1 MPPLKFVA
9 TITLMRYFL
18 CAKKMRIIHLFTY
31 NNMKTSFEKFEKSAM
46 QNLFSVKGGA
56 LIGGKTSTTT
66 NRTVET
72 TNDTDS
78 NSGIEGKTS
87 VDVVAQP

>member
-1 MPPLKFVA
+1 MKNLK
-9 TITLMRYFL
+9 
-18 CAKKMRIIHLFTY
+18 
-31 NNMKTSFEKFEKSAM
+31 KFEKSEV

-56 LIGGKTSTTT
+56 TIGGRTSTTT
-66 NRTVET
+66 MRTVET

-87 VDVVAQP
+87 NSVIEP